1 MKVTTTSARARIFG
15 APGKGAKN
23 KSSPTSPGSR
33 KEVASYSV
41 WSESA
46 GESQQIPSSAVA
58 AGFVWAREAGC
69 SAHSL
74 TLASLGVRL
83 ITDSLKLPSTKRT
96 ALCAVG
102 LFFSHQVLSDPFSTP
117 QTAARQAPLSIGL
130 LRQEYWSGLPFLPLG
145 DLPDPGTQPASP
157 ARQAILYH

>member
-83 ITDSLKLPSTKRT
+83 RGLRCVQLGCSLVTKSYPTLFRPRKL
-96 ALCAVG
+96 
-102 LFFSHQVLSDPFSTP
+102 
-117 QTAARQAPLSIGL
+117 
-130 LRQEYWSGLPFLPLG
+130 
-145 DLPDPGTQPASP
+145 QPARLLCP
-157 ARQAILYH
+157 